1 MAKKRPTDLVDS
13 PVDMRTPDP
22 KVIQEM
28 VKAEDARFYAAVD
41 AVINKTEPEVTSPT
55 WPSMGEVS
63 LQPEPATYEFSDVAI
78 PDEKPIE
85 TTEIVSQNV
94 PFAPEPTTFVTYASS
109 TIEDHL
115 KIIDEYR
122 SITVPTFR
130 DLTLSG
136 REAVT
141 ILAGYVAD
149 GLVERSWQSGYGI
162 YSLTPAGKQF
172 IASS

>member
-1 MAKKRPTDLVDS
+1 MAKKRPNDPDS
-13 PVDMRTPDP
+13 VTNVESPDP
-22 KVIQEM
+22 LIQEI
-28 VKAEDARFYAAVD
+28 VKSDEDARFYAA
-41 AVINKTEPEVTSPT
+41 AGALAKTANEPV
-55 WPSMGEVS
+55 
-63 LQPEPATYEFSDVAI
+63 L
-78 PDEKPIE
+78 DEKPVE
-85 TTEIVSQNV
+85 MTEIVSQNV
-94 PFAPEPTTFVTYASS
+94 PFAPEVDTFVTYASA